1 MDCESVLG
9 VLEIQRENRLNI
21 AGEEK
26 RRCAMGFL
34 DRLRHEGQTL
44 AGGAKRGAGRM
55 RGDKP
60 QENAGKR
67 HQRATEF
74 KKAGDHLKSAFK
86 KK

>member
-1 MDCESVLG
+1 
-9 VLEIQRENRLNI
+9 
-21 AGEEK
+21 
-26 RRCAMGFL
+26 MGIL

-44 AGGAKRGAGRM
+44 AGGAKRGAGRA

-67 HQRATEF
+67 HQAASEF
-74 KKAGDHLKSAFK
+74 KKAGDHLKNAFK